1 MTFPDIIG
9 LVGTAGVV
17 IAYGLLQIGV
27 LKPESLSYSGL
38 NASASALLLISL
50 CFDFNLASLVLQI
63 VWIAI
68 SFYGIARTL
77 RRAKP
82 GSG

>member
-1 MTFPDIIG
+1 MTFPDLIG
-9 LVGTAGVV
+9 LAGTAGVV
-17 IAYGLLQIGV
+17 IAYGLLQIGA
-27 LKPESLSYSGL
+27 LKPESLTYSGL
-38 NASASALLLISL
+38 NAFASALLLISL
-50 CFDFNLASLVLQI
+50 CFNFNLASLVLQI

-82 GSG
+82 GSS